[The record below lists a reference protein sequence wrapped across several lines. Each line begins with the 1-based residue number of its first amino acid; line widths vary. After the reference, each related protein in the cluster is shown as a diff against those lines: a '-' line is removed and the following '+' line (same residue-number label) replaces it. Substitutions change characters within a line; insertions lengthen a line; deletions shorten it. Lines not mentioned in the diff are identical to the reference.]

1 MVAHIDVRSSFDYS
15 NALSRHIERRVA
27 AALRSHEANI
37 ENVALRLFDANG
49 PRRGANDKVVRISV
63 QVKPWGRLIS
73 SAASRDI
80 YLSVDRAAARLKRA
94 IRRHSSRLKSRRTR
108 AENEGPAGRCG
119 LR

>member
-27 AALRSHEANI
+27 AALRSHAPNI

-49 PRRGANDKVVRISV
+49 PRRGGNDKVVRINV
-63 QVKPWGRLIS
+63 NLKPWGRLVA
-73 SAASRDI
+73 SAASSDI

-94 IRRHSSRLKSRRTR
+94 VRRHRSRLKSRQTR
-108 AENEGPAGRCG
+108 AAIEGLHGDAD
-119 LR
+119 